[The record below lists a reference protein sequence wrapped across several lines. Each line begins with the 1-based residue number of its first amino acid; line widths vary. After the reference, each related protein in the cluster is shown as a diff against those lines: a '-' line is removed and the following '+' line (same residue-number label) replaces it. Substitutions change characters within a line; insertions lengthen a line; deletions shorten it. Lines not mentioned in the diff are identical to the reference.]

1 MSGGRRRARLL
12 AWMWTSPAD
21 GPGREDETGG
31 VAVHGPAGGRG
42 SGIYARGG
50 GLRPA
55 IGSSGRGL
63 EVCPRRRWR
72 AGRRPRLVVALLG
85 LLLLAGCGIPERLA
99 RVGQVPE
106 LEPVRDP
113 REEVAYRPVRM
124 PMPRPRQEIEAG
136 PASLWRAGARG
147 FFRDQRARRVG
158 DIVTVEITIADRAK
172 IQNRTVRDRKNGDSM
187 GLAGLFGVQ
196 QRLARVLPGS
206 PDPARLVALDSA
218 AKHQGSGAIDRAE
231 TIRLAVAAVVT
242 QVLPNGNLVIRGRQE
257 VRVNFEVRE
266 VVVAGVVRPE
276 DIRPDNTIPSDRI
289 AELRVGYGGRGQI
302 TDVQQPRWG
311 AQVLDILLPY

>member
-1 MSGGRRRARLL
+1 M
-12 AWMWTSPAD
+12 
-21 GPGREDETGG
+21 
-31 VAVHGPAGGRG
+31 
-42 SGIYARGG
+42 
-50 GLRPA
+50 
-55 IGSSGRGL
+55 
-63 EVCPRRRWR
+63 
-72 AGRRPRLVVALLG
+72 
-85 LLLLAGCGIPERLA
+85 
-99 RVGQVPE
+99 
-106 LEPVRDP
+106 
-113 REEVAYRPVRM
+113 
-124 PMPRPRQEIEAG
+124 RQEIEAG

-158 DIVTVEITIADRAK
+158 DIVTIEITIADRAK
-172 IQNRTVRDRKNGDSM
+172 IQNRTVRDRKNGDTM

-206 PDPARLVALDSA
+206 PDPAKLVALDSA

-276 DIRPDNTIPSDRI
+276 DIRPDNTVPSDRI

>member
-1 MSGGRRRARLL
+1 MNGWHRRARLP
-12 AWMWTSPAD
+12 AWARASSAD

-31 VAVHGPAGGRG
+31 VAVHGGGRG
-42 SGIYARGG
+42 RRAPLQEARFRHSLFHHRQSAGA
-50 GLRPA
+50 GLRA
-55 IGSSGRGL
+55 CSG
-63 EVCPRRRWR
+63 VR
-72 AGRRPRLVVALLG
+72 AWPRLAVALLG

-99 RVGQVPE
+99 QVGQVPE

-158 DIVTVEITIADRAK
+158 DIITIEITIADRAK
-172 IQNRTVRDRKNGDSM
+172 IQNRTVRDRKNGDTM

-206 PDPARLVALDSA
+206 PDPAKLVALDSA

-276 DIRPDNTIPSDRI
+276 DIRPDNTVPSDRI

>member
-1 MSGGRRRARLL
+1 MIRVGCGILRVVGARAGGVVRMVPRDRPGAWGGRSRPPAPGPWVRA
-12 AWMWTSPAD
+12 A
-21 GPGREDETGG
+21 
-31 VAVHGPAGGRG
+31 
-42 SGIYARGG
+42 
-50 GLRPA
+50 
-55 IGSSGRGL
+55 
-63 EVCPRRRWR
+63 
-72 AGRRPRLVVALLG
+72 
-85 LLLLAGCGIPERLA
+85 LLLALLPALAACNIPERLA
-99 RVGQVPE
+99 QVGKVPE

-113 REEVAYRPVRM
+113 RTEVARGPVRM
-124 PMPRPRQEIEAG
+124 PVPAPRRQIRAG
-136 PASLWRAGARG
+136 PASLWREGARG

-172 IQNRTVRDRKNGDSM
+172 IQNRTVRSRKNADAM
-187 GLAGLFGVQ
+187 GMAALFGVT
-196 QRLARVLPGS
+196 QRLARALPGS
-206 PDPARLVALDSA
+206 PDPAKLVDLTASA
-218 AKHQGSGAIDRAE
+218 GHEGSGAVDRAE

-257 VRVNFEVRE
+257 VRVNYELRE

-276 DIRPDNTIPSDRI
+276 DIRPDNTVSSDRI